1 MLMRAGAGCSGG
13 RQGAGTTRAGADEE
27 ASVGV
32 DAREVSIW
40 WGERGRRA
48 QAEVRG
54 RRGGWGSPLL
64 VLQGGLAALQRAG
77 VSYPGVKRRAQGGGG
92 GDGKGG

>member
-64 VLQGGLAALQRAG
+64 VLQGGVSRATAGRGVLPRGKAASAG
-77 VSYPGVKRRAQGGGG
+77 WGWWRW
-92 GDGKGG
+92 